1 MRLKQMAQWEKS
13 RLEKTLS
20 KTTKLRNDEEAGTLY
35 SKRRPNGYFQFYK
48 EIEGQPGLVY
58 INKSGYDWIL
68 KQLHHRFA
76 VESGKVLEN
85 DLQVLD
91 HLLAEYEEYKPS
103 KIIDNL
109 PRSYQDAWEFCEQ
122 KGLLRADFQKE
133 KPGRPRFHS
142 SEKTNDP
149 AELKHLTSFGLR
161 VRSKGEALIAEL
173 LYFYTDLEFYYE
185 KKLTLTDPDGRPIPV
200 YPDFTILL
208 GLEGYLF
215 WEHKGMMLNEDYL
228 RADQRKMRVYF
239 ENGIFPPKNLIVT
252 CDGPDG
258 STDMQSILKLIHG
271 YFDAEGKT
279 LQ

>member
-1 MRLKQMAQWEKS
+1 M
-13 RLEKTLS
+13 
-20 KTTKLRNDEEAGTLY
+20 
-35 SKRRPNGYFQFYK
+35 
-48 EIEGQPGLVY
+48 
-58 INKSGYDWIL
+58 
-68 KQLHHRFA
+68 
-76 VESGKVLEN
+76 
-85 DLQVLD
+85 
-91 HLLAEYEEYKPS
+91 
-103 KIIDNL
+103 
-109 PRSYQDAWEFCEQ
+109 
-122 KGLLRADFQKE
+122 
-133 KPGRPRFHS
+133 
-142 SEKTNDP
+142 
-149 AELKHLTSFGLR
+149 
-161 VRSKGEALIAEL
+161 IAEL